1 MSRRNKTFDEPG
13 ISAHIGKNKD
23 KILIFRS
30 QVSTNRFE
38 DAIGEDF

>member
-1 MSRRNKTFDEPG
+1 MSRRNKKFDEPG
-13 ISAHIGKNKD
+13 ILAHVSKNK
-23 KILIFRS
+23 ILNFRS